1 MSPWLPTIGD
11 SVGPI
16 KIDSH
21 VDELCDIPPR
31 SEGSLCLSVSHV
43 GDDGGASC
51 HVLSATQ
58 RIRNGRVTMKIE
70 KQWVANHSNEYLMSE
85 AGEKR
90 HW

>member
-43 GDDGGASC
+43 GNDGGASC
-51 HVLSATQ
+51 HVLSAFNLCAELEFGADVGTYDTT
-58 RIRNGRVTMKIE
+58 IAGRSPPKHM
-70 KQWVANHSNEYLMSE
+70 Y
-85 AGEKR
+85 
-90 HW
+90 